1 MSISANF
8 PTVATSLNL
17 DFANSQQLDP
27 RITFSR
33 PTTAAYYDANTTALA
48 EQNLLVQSN
57 GFVGTGWSNNANA
70 TITANATTA
79 PDGSTAGVNFLANA
93 GTAITV
99 RVQPSSY
106 TVSANQTYTG
116 SIYIK
121 YNTNPFAVLVLSS
134 GSNAFAWST
143 VTVNCQTGVITQAS
157 NGGSFSN
164 ISSSITSVGNSWYRV
179 TLTVTTFYTDMYFTV
194 YQQTTGTPIFSN
206 YAGNSATFAGTE
218 AVYLWGAQLEQRS
231 SVTAYN
237 ATTTTAITNYIPVLL
252 TAPTN
257 QARFDHDP
265 VARTSLGLLIEQ
277 QSTNLLTYS
286 SDYTNAVWTK
296 TGSSITATADVA
308 PDGTQTASLLTETTA
323 TSAHVIQNTATISA
337 GTYTFSV
344 YAKQGFGS
352 RYLAVYP
359 QATSVASV
367 VYNLTTGVATQTGG
381 AGYLSNSITAVGNG
395 WYRCSVTWSATGTT
409 AYCALFLSNSS
420 TNPAPSYTGD
430 GFSGVLIWGAQ
441 LEALAFP
448 TSYIPTV
455 ASQVTRSA
463 DSASMTGT
471 NLTSWFNKQQGTFY
485 TKASSSSGL
494 LGFSVTSSFNSA
506 YTLDFQ
512 FTTTTNLRA
521 AIANVGYI
529 DTGGFT
535 VSQGAVIQAAL
546 SCSDTGYISS
556 VNGAASQT
564 STAYLFT
571 QYNWISLNIGSSGSG
586 GSVFAPYNRVQKISY
601 YPVALTATQLQSL
614 TGS

>member
-1 MSISANF
+1 MSISANY
-8 PTVATSLNL
+8 PTVAPSLNL

-48 EQNLLVQSN
+48 EQNLFLQSQAIGTSGWGLV
-57 GFVGTGWSNNANA
+57 GVTA
-70 TITANATTA
+70 TLNTTVA
-79 PDGSTAGVNFLANA
+79 PDGTTTGSTITGTGGGSALRYLSQGSLSATSSVGKTISIYAKAGTNNYIQFYYGGDANVYANFDISTGVLGTVGSTA
-93 GTAITV
+93 TA
-99 RVQPSSY
+99 
-106 TVSANQTYTG
+106 
-116 SIYIK
+116 
-121 YNTNPFAVLVLSS
+121 
-134 GSNAFAWST
+134 
-143 VTVNCQTGVITQAS
+143 
-157 NGGSFSN
+157 
-164 ISSSITSVGNSWYRV
+164 SITSVGSGWYRCVMITSSTIV
-179 TLTVTTFYTDMYFTV
+179 TDPYIGLISTATSARAESNTLATTYF
-194 YQQTTGTPIFSN
+194 
-206 YAGNSATFAGTE
+206 A
-218 AVYLWGAQLEQRS
+218 WGIQLEQRS
-231 SVTAYN
+231 TVTAYN

-420 TNPAPSYTGD
+420 TSPAPSYTGD
-430 GFSGVLIWGAQ
+430 GWSGVYIWGAQ

-463 DSASMTGT
+463 DNASMTGT
-471 NLTSWFNKQQGTFY
+471 NFSSWYQSNQGSFYSEADIVSPAAGSLLHYVFTVVDSTNTNTRNYLVVNALGFPQFVVRPNNTVSFNAT
-485 TKASSSSGL
+485 SSSIA
-494 LGFSVTSSFNSA
+494 VTNTSFKFA
-506 YTLDFQ
+506 
-512 FTTTTNLRA
+512 
-521 AIANVGYI
+521 GYA
-529 DTGGFT
+529 
-535 VSQGAVIQAAL
+535 Q
-546 SCSDTGYISS
+546 
-556 VNGAASQT
+556 VNNFGAAFSSSTVQT
-564 STAYLFT
+564 GTSGAISPTVNQILFGIDNAGG
-571 QYNWISLNIGSSGSG
+571 QMLNGHIRK
-586 GSVFAPYNRVQKISY
+586 FAY
-601 YPVALTATQLQSL
+601 YPVAVTSSNLTAL